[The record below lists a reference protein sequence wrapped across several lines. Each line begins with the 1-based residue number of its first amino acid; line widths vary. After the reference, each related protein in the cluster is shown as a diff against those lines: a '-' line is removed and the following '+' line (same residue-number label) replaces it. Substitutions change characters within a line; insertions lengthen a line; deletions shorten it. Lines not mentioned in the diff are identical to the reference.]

1 MTIFVT
7 SDWHLGEEKIL
18 KHRPMFKSIEEH
30 DNHLLEGYRS
40 VVGAGDTV
48 YFLGDICSTGTSFN
62 HIRKL
67 HGRKFLIMGNNDRF
81 KALDYLGAF
90 DDIKGPLK
98 YEGMWL
104 THQPIHPQELY
115 GKPNVHGHTHD
126 QYVMY
131 EDSLSELCRDPCYFN
146 VCPEVNGYVPE
157 DFDAIL
163 AEFKQRGVLK

>member
-1 MTIFVT
+1 MAIFVT

-18 KHRPMFKSIEEH
+18 KHRSMFKNIEEH
-30 DNHLLEGYRS
+30 DNHLLDGYRS

-104 THQPIHPQELY
+104 THQPIHEQELY
-115 GKPNVHGHTHD
+115 SKPNIHGHTHD
-126 QYVMY
+126 QYVLGDDY
-131 EDSLSELCRDPCYFN
+131 KVNLWYFN
-146 VCPEVNGYVPE
+146 ASPEVNAYYPINLDSITE
-157 DFDAIL
+157 L
-163 AEFKQRGVLK
+163 FKIRGVML

>member
-104 THQPIHPQELY
+104 THQPIHEQELY
-115 GKPNVHGHTHD
+115 SKPNIHGHTHN
-126 QYVMY
+126 QYVLGDDY
-131 EDSLSELCRDPCYFN
+131 KVNLWYFN
-146 VCPEVNGYVPE
+146 ASPEVNAYCPINLDSITE
-157 DFDAIL
+157 L
-163 AEFKQRGVLK
+163 FKIRGVML